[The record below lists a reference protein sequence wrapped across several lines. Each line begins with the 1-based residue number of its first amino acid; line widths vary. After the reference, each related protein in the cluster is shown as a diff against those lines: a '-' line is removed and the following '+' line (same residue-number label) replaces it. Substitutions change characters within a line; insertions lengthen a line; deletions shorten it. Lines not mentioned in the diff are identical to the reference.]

1 MNKREALPE
10 AAFYRI
16 LDEVIPGGDYEH
28 AKSQPGRELYLIRI
42 SMHGLEEMY
51 EYSKDER
58 LYSYFEFEPHK
69 TLDDTEKYLKKLIGR
84 IGTEIIGRTAMYW
97 FVRRIGDAKLIGTI
111 CIVDIDYG
119 RQSVLWGY
127 AIDPQYWGQGYI
139 LEMQEVLKKYGFE
152 ELCLNRISGIT
163 VIDNEPTISSVM
175 AAGAKNEG
183 ILRQYYKTEEGF
195 KDAWAYSILAED
207 YLEDKHHVSE
217 LRPGV
222 IISREMIAS
231 MVGKLLEE
239 PNVGVNT
246 DIRSVSKWDS
256 LNHINVILGI
266 EEQTGYKFSSTEIG
280 HATSV
285 EKIYNI
291 LSSKSEKTERDIVSN
306 IIHDAMKKYGT
317 CTALK
322 IHNRQIT
329 YNELNY
335 SALSIATFLSTNN
348 ITGENI
354 GILGQRNYSAYVGIL
369 GTVYSGC
376 AYVPINP
383 KYPRNKINDI
393 INEANIRILISSG
406 QDWKDL
412 RDSFKLIDKL
422 EMLIIPEGY
431 IENENKI
438 KVILKNDLP
447 DTDLIDKPIA
457 SSSNSNIYIMFTSG
471 STGKPKGVQ
480 VSNKNLSSFLYN
492 MELLYDLKPG
502 FNASHTFD
510 LSFDPSVSDI
520 FFTWKMGGKL
530 CVISEEEL
538 FCASDYI
545 IREKINYWNAV
556 PTIANFMSKLG
567 VLKPGSFP
575 DLVYSTFCGEPLSQE
590 LADLWQSAAPN
601 STVENIYGP
610 TEGTIYITRN
620 IYKAEDSGKSYYN
633 GIVPI
638 GIPFHGH
645 EAVIVDDDNKHSPN
659 GEVGEIV
666 FKGAQITKGYLND
679 PDKTKESYIQMD
691 WDDGE
696 SIWYKS
702 GDLGFYNDD
711 QVLECMGRKD
721 SQIKIAG
728 RRVEIGEIEHVLRT
742 YSGLKDVVVVSY
754 RDDRKIIQGVVAYIS
769 VNLSQEQIEKIE
781 QQCRAYIENI
791 FFPQKFIFIETFPLT
806 ASGKIDRV
814 SLENRLT

>member
-1 MNKREALPE
+1 VNKREALPE
-10 AAFYRI
+10 AEFYRI
-16 LDEVIPGGDYEH
+16 VDEVIPGGDYEH
-28 AKSQPGRELYLIRI
+28 AKSQSGRELYLTRI
-42 SMHGLEEMY
+42 SMDGLEEMH

-58 LYSYFEFEPHK
+58 LYYYFEYKPQK
-69 TLDDTEKYLKKLIGR
+69 TLHETEEYLHKLLDRVGDTVL
-84 IGTEIIGRTAMYW
+84 GRTGMYW
-97 FVRRIGDAKLIGTI
+97 FVKRIEDRKLVGSI
-111 CIVDIDYG
+111 CIVDLDYN
-119 RQSVLWGY
+119 RQSVAWGY
-127 AIDPQYWGQGYI
+127 AIDPRYWGQGYI
-139 LEMQEVLKKYGFE
+139 LEMQEVLKVYVFE
-152 ELCLNRISGIT
+152 KLCLNRISSVTHIN
-163 VIDNEPTISSVM
+163 NEATISSVL

-207 YLEDKHHVSE
+207 YFEDKHHVSG
-217 LRPGV
+217 LKPGV
-222 IISREMIAS
+222 IISREMIVSIVAEVLQAQDVVNSS
-231 MVGKLLEE
+231 MMCTVG
-239 PNVGVNT
+239 
-246 DIRSVSKWDS
+246 KWDS
-256 LNHINVILGI
+256 LNHLNIILGI
-266 EEQTGYKFSSTEIG
+266 EEKTGYKFSASEIG
-280 HATSV
+280 EATSI

-291 LSSKSEKTERDIVSN
+291 LSSKSEKTETDIVSN

-317 CTALK
+317 YTALK
-322 IHNRQIT
+322 IYNRRIT
-329 YNELNY
+329 YSDLNH

-354 GILGQRNYSAYVGIL
+354 GILGQRDYSAYVGIL

-376 AYVPINP
+376 AYAPINP
-383 KYPRNKINDI
+383 KYPPNKINDI
-393 INEANIRILISSG
+393 INEANIRILISSE
-406 QDWKDL
+406 QDWKHL
-412 RDSFKLIDKL
+412 RDSFELIDKL

-438 KVILKNDLP
+438 KVILKNALP
-447 DTDLIDKPIA
+447 DTDLIDKPTA

-480 VSNKNLSSFLYN
+480 VSNKNLSSFLFN

-520 FFTWKMGGKL
+520 FFTWKMGGTL
-530 CVISEEEL
+530 CVLPEEEL
-538 FCASDYI
+538 FCPSDYI
-545 IREKINYWNAV
+545 VREKINYWNAV
-556 PTIANFMSKLG
+556 PTIGNFMSKLG
-567 VLKPGSFP
+567 VLKPGIFP
-575 DLVYSTFCGEPLSQE
+575 SLKYSAFCGEPLSQA
-590 LADLWQSAAPN
+590 LADLWQNAAPN

-638 GIPFHGH
+638 GTPFHGH
-645 EAVIVDDDNKHSPN
+645 EAVIVGDDNGPLPN

-666 FKGAQITKGYLND
+666 FKGTQITKGYLND
-679 PDKTKESYIQMD
+679 LDKTKKSYVQMD

-711 QVLECMGRKD
+711 QVLECIGRKD

-728 RRVEIGEIEHVLRT
+728 RRIEIGEIEHVLRT
-742 YSGLKDVVVVSY
+742 YSGLKDVVVVPY
-754 RDDRKIIQGVVAYIS
+754 RDDREIIQSVVAYIS
-769 VNLSQEQIEKIE
+769 VKLSQEQIENIE
-781 QQCRAYIENI
+781 QQCRAYIESI
-791 FFPQKFIFIETFPLT
+791 FFPQKFIFIETIPLT
-806 ASGKIDRV
+806 VSGKIDRV